1 MIDQPRFLEAYQLW
15 LSHDLANYCPD
26 FYQHLNPK
34 DRGLIWQFIEQHY
47 LSRYRLFIGLRFE
60 WSSDGLWS
68 IPFPGSVSYGTCLSV
83 DCLDEDCTCQ
93 GECVAL
99 PEAISNAVFAW
110 HLPLDMRSVYEDE
123 DNDDGF
129 DYAVSDAL
137 GLEAAKQVK
146 AFLGDDWYVEFK
158 PFQEI
163 KLIDG
168 EAVEMPI
175 PSFIV
180 TISNWDYAIEQAVA
194 GNFDEITRLV
204 NAGFDFNLIHPR
216 TQEVWLDEYFSCV
229 YFDDNQTVKCEMLK
243 HIIALGCD
251 PNVMVEESCA
261 LIIPMFREDEVV
273 LQILLEAGADPNKA
287 AGLSADE
294 SFYDWALFDYYY
306 NEWLTSNDLISID
319 PTEEEKAS
327 EEGRLDFYERAAK
340 ADGKKPPTH
349 LRVLRAFGA
358 KTREEQI
365 QEGSHV

>member
-1 MIDQPRFLEAYQLW
+1 MTEQIRFPTLYNRW
-15 LSHDLANYCPD
+15 LTHDIANYRSS
-26 FYQHLNPK
+26 FYQHLRK
-34 DRGLIWQFIEQHY
+34 DDEPIIWKFIENNY
-47 LSRYRLFIGLRFE
+47 LSTYPHLLGLRFD
-60 WSSDGLWS
+60 WSAEGVWA
-68 IPFPGSVSYGTCLSV
+68 IPFPGSVGYGGYLSV
-83 DCLDEDCTCQ
+83 NCLDVDCTCQ

-110 HLPLDMRSVYEDE
+110 HEPLDLRPIESLL
-123 DNDDGF
+123 DNDDPF

-163 KLIDG
+163 KLING
-168 EAVEMPI
+168 EAIETPV

-180 TISNWDYAIEQAVA
+180 TVSNWDYAIEQAVT
-194 GNFDEITRLV
+194 GNFAEITRLV
-204 NAGFDFNLIHPR
+204 EAGFDFNLIHPR
-216 TQEVWLDEYFSCV
+216 TQEVWLDEYFSWV
-229 YFDDNQTVKCEMLK
+229 YFDDNQTFKCEMLK
-243 HIIALGCD
+243 HILALGCD
-251 PNVMVEESCA
+251 PNVMTEESCA

-287 AGLSADE
+287 NGFCSEE

-306 NEWLTSNDLISID
+306 NEWLTLNESISID

-365 QEGSHV
+365 QEVHHD